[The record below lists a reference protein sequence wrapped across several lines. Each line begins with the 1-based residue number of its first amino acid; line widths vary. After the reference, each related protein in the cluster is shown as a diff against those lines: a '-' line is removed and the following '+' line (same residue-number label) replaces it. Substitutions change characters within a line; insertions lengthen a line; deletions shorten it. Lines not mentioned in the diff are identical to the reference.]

1 MGGRQAG
8 PPDQCDEQ
16 NGSTRVSRVG
26 WRNGEPDGP
35 RGEGGIDPTGE
46 KGCPFPF
53 LFFLLSYFSFLFS
66 NLILKFQTQF
76 YVDVSDL
83 NMHNQKAQHDAKYK
97 YM

>member
-1 MGGRQAG
+1 
-8 PPDQCDEQ
+8 
-16 NGSTRVSRVG
+16 VSRVG

-35 RGEGGIDPTGE
+35 RGEGGIGPTGE
-46 KGCPFPF
+46 KRGSFPF
-53 LFFLLSYFSFLFS
+53 SFFYFSAFLFSFLFS

-83 NMHNQKAQHDAKYK
+83 NMHNQKGQHDVKYK